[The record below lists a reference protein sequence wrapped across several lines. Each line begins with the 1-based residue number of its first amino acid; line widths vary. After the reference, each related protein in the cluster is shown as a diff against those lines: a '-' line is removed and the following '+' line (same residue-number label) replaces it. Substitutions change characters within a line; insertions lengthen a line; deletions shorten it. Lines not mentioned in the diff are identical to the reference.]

1 MKKKEY
7 LWYILIAVAI
17 TFLALNIGWRTAQV
31 TIDFEKEYSVG
42 DSIKGVIIINEE
54 YIKSEDTLA
63 LISLSKD
70 DKVIHSRVF
79 SIKDLRLHKKNKSG
93 RYYNINIEEIL
104 NYTFNESGRYEV
116 LFSIT
121 ETGLN
126 EVRVFEVK

>member
-42 DSIKGVIIINEE
+42 DSLKGVIIINEE